1 MMNKDL
7 SNTFYVDQGE
17 FPEAGASGA
26 SASIRLHRQGRIK
39 RPVRHQKRITAF
51 AASKIRHPIRIEAP
65 FESEWRGRRLPIAT
79 SFFLNYT
86 WKYHDS

>member
-1 MMNKDL
+1 MVNKDL
-7 SNTFYVDQGE
+7 SNTFYVGRGE

-26 SASIRLHRQGRIK
+26 SASIRPHRQGRMK

-65 FESEWRGRRLPIAT
+65 FEVNGVGDDCRLLHH
-79 SFFLNYT
+79 FFKL
-86 WKYHDS
+86 HVEIS